1 VSDRIVV
8 PFIWVPH
15 GQKPDPADLARFSQ
29 PVRVPAWFV
38 RRKPAVAEEPPP
50 EDQAHGWDESWGT
63 EAGAIPAG
71 TDPAE
76 PVWEPSGY
84 DLPQADPIAAFLRV
98 EAALGRMGF
107 TNVIRRADAGRSEDG
122 FTTLAQMMVPDPG
135 TEEHLNKRPASTIA
149 AAPYIADDPRQWI
162 GRPSVGT
169 GECVPLVQQATGA
182 PRSTLWRPGALV
194 QGNTAIR
201 PGTAIATF
209 DSGGHYT
216 GHAAIY
222 LGQDEHGIQ
231 VIDQWN
237 IRKNGFI
244 VKKHQPSLRTLSLGD
259 PRHARIDRGEFYHV
273 VE

>member
-1 VSDRIVV
+1 MSDRIVV

-50 EDQAHGWDESWGT
+50 EDQAHGWDESWDT

-122 FTTLAQMMVPDPG
+122 FTTLAQMMVPGPP
-135 TEEHLNKRPASTIA
+135 TEERLNERPASTIA
-149 AAPYIADDPRQWI
+149 AARYIADDPLQWI
-162 GRPSVGT
+162 RRPSSARASACLWSSKRPAPLGLRC
-169 GECVPLVQQATGA
+169 GVPALWFRETPPSVPARPS
-182 PRSTLWRPGALV
+182 PRSTAADTTPAMRRSTL
-194 QGNTAIR
+194 
-201 PGTAIATF
+201 
-209 DSGGHYT
+209 DKMST
-216 GHAAIY
+216 GS
-222 LGQDEHGIQ
+222 
-231 VIDQWN
+231 
-237 IRKNGFI
+237 R
-244 VKKHQPSLRTLSLGD
+244 
-259 PRHARIDRGEFYHV
+259 
-273 VE
+273 